1 MSETRW
7 KRAGSTVPSSDPLKE
22 DTPLSTMERGC
33 RPRQWSVAVAIRPE
47 QGNWVCKQ
55 QEHVAGWR
63 KYWMK
68 MV

>member
-47 QGNWVCKQ
+47 QDNCSCKIFT
-55 QEHVAGWR
+55 
-63 KYWMK
+63 YS
-68 MV
+68 

>member
-22 DTPLSTMERGC
+22 DTPLSTMDRGC

-47 QGNWVCKQ
+47 QDNTVD
-55 QEHVAGWR
+55 A
-63 KYWMK
+63 KYLHKAEYGHM
-68 MV
+68 